1 MGSPLP
7 CFFMFCCSA
16 IPTSC
21 YIFYYLLAY
30 ITHPRYPRRDLVTNL
45 RDLSS
50 SNTQQQRK
58 QKSFHFLNKG
68 IEMINIAGIIYSKI
82 VRDYYTGFHF
92 RQRIPV
98 VSYKYSNTV
107 RPKLLTLEPI
117 ANISIMRPSAS

>member
-1 MGSPLP
+1 
-7 CFFMFCCSA
+7 
-16 IPTSC
+16 
-21 YIFYYLLAY
+21 
-30 ITHPRYPRRDLVTNL
+30 
-45 RDLSS
+45 
-50 SNTQQQRK
+50 
-58 QKSFHFLNKG
+58 
-68 IEMINIAGIIYSKI
+68 MINIAGIIYSKI